1 MEPGSGS
8 HSIPSH
14 AQPGA
19 DRGSDRVVT
28 HALFLGTNDG
38 ELMGMPPSGR
48 AVRLHVIH
56 VDTVKDGLIHDE
68 FAVLDLAALMERLQ
82 AT

>member
-1 MEPGSGS
+1 
-8 HSIPSH
+8 
-14 AQPGA
+14 
-19 DRGSDRVVT
+19 
-28 HALFLGTNDG
+28 LGTNDG

-48 AVRLHVIH
+48 AVRLDVIH

-68 FAVLDLAALMERLQ
+68 FAVLDRAALMERLQ